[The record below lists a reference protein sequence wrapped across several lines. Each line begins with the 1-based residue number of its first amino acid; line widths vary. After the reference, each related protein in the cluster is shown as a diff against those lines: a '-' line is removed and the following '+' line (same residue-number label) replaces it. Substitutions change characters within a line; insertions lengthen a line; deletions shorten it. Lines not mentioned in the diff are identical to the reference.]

1 MLFAGPGETL
11 VWKEGTMKSKWGLPG
26 FVCVVLL
33 LGSLTAFAG
42 DAFGGKVTAVRS
54 AEVVVVNYGRGE
66 YVVRIVGIAAPPEG
80 PIATEAKQFV
90 TKMVL
95 GQEVRARFEGKNP
108 NGEMVS
114 RLYVGD
120 PGKDVGLELLRA
132 GLARRPQGPDY
143 QFGYKYGELTKAENE
158 ARENKRGLWATAQPK

>member
-1 MLFAGPGETL
+1 
-11 VWKEGTMKSKWGLPG
+11 MKSKWILPG
-26 FVCVVLL
+26 FVFVVLL
-33 LGSLTAFAG
+33 LGSLLAFAG
-42 DAFGGKVTAVRS
+42 DAFGGKVKAVRN
-54 AEVVVVNYGRGE
+54 AEVVVVDYGRGE
-66 YVVRIVGIAAPPEG
+66 YVVRIVGIAAPLEE
-80 PIATEAKQFV
+80 PIATEAKQFL

>member
-1 MLFAGPGETL
+1 MLLLGLGETL
-11 VWKEGTMKSKWGLPG
+11 VWKEGTMKNKLVLTG

-33 LGSLTAFAG
+33 LVSLLAFAG

-54 AEVVVVNYGRGE
+54 AEIVVVNYGRGE
-66 YVVRIVGIAAPPEG
+66 YVVRIVGVAAPAEG
-80 PIATEAKQFV
+80 PIANEAKEFV

-120 PGKDVGLELLRA
+120 PGKDVALELLRN

-158 ARENKRGLWATAQPK
+158 ARENKRGLWAAAQPK